1 MEGTHH
7 HQQHHHRIG
16 ETTGLSAADSGPSSN
31 HHHHQYPSSSVFHG
45 INSPTT
51 AFFNQQGAS
60 FDFGELEEAIVFQ
73 GIDQQIRNDAP
84 KKPFHTSSRP
94 ATATLD
100 MFPSWPMRIQ
110 QTPPKGSSKSGEE
123 STDSGSAQNTIS
135 CKADS
140 YNHHHHHHQFG
151 PGSPI
156 STSVKVF
163 DQNQQT
169 QDYQKQQQQQQQ
181 QLLKMAS
188 DVPRNGA
195 AGPQQNQQ
203 QPKTSE
209 KRKGPAIS
217 NSDKLDAKTL
227 RRLAQNREAARKSRL
242 RKKAYVQQL
251 ETSRIKLTQIEQD
264 LQRARSQVIL
274 NLINY
279 LLLLL
284 FSVYRCMFKICFG
297 LLKIYDFVFQGLFL
311 SAGVGG
317 GNGNLSSGAAI
328 FDMEYTRWL
337 DEDHR
342 HLTELR
348 SALHSQLQDGDLR
361 MILDGYL
368 AHYDEIFHLKIDA
381 AKCDAFH
388 LINGMWTTPAE
399 RCFLWMGGFRPSDIL
414 KIVLPQVDPLTEQQL
429 MGICGL
435 QQSSQQ
441 AEEALSQGLEQLHQ
455 SLAETIASGSLN
467 ESANVSNYMGQM
479 AIALDKLSNLE
490 GFVRQADNLRQQTL
504 HQLRRILTVRQA
516 VRCFLAIGEY
526 YNRLRA
532 LSSLWASRPRDHLN
546 NLISDDNSCQTTTE
560 LQMVQTPHGSHNPFS
575 AF

>member
-7 HQQHHHRIG
+7 QHQHHHRIG

-31 HHHHQYPSSSVFHG
+31 HHHHHHQYPSSSVFHG

-51 AFFNQQGAS
+51 TFFNQQGVS

-140 YNHHHHHHQFG
+140 YNHHHHHQFG

-163 DQNQQT
+163 DQSQQT
-169 QDYQKQQQQQQQ
+169 QDYQKQQQQ

-195 AGPQQNQQ
+195 AGPQQNL
-203 QPKTSE
+203 PKTSE
-209 KRKGPAIS
+209 KFLKFELNICPKMPQRKGPAIS

-264 LQRARSQVIL
+264 LQRARSQ
-274 NLINY
+274 
-279 LLLLL
+279 
-284 FSVYRCMFKICFG
+284 
-297 LLKIYDFVFQGLFL
+297 GLFL
-311 SAGVGG
+311 SAGVG
-317 GNGNLSSGAAI
+317 GNGNLSSGAAM

-455 SLAETIASGSLN
+455 SLAETIAGNSLN
-467 ESANVSNYMGQM
+467 ESANVGNYMGQM
-479 AIALDKLSNLE
+479 AVALGKLSNLE

>member
-7 HQQHHHRIG
+7 QHQHHHRIG

-31 HHHHQYPSSSVFHG
+31 HHHHHHQYPSSSVFHG

-51 AFFNQQGAS
+51 TFFNQQGVS

-140 YNHHHHHHQFG
+140 YNHHHHHQFG

-163 DQNQQT
+163 DQSQQT
-169 QDYQKQQQQQQQ
+169 QDYQKQQQQ

-195 AGPQQNQQ
+195 AGPQQNL
-203 QPKTSE
+203 PKTSE

-264 LQRARSQVIL
+264 LQRARSQ
-274 NLINY
+274 
-279 LLLLL
+279 
-284 FSVYRCMFKICFG
+284 
-297 LLKIYDFVFQGLFL
+297 GLFL
-311 SAGVGG
+311 SAGVG
-317 GNGNLSSGAAI
+317 GNGNLSSGAAM

-455 SLAETIASGSLN
+455 SLAETIAGNSLN
-467 ESANVSNYMGQM
+467 ESANVGNYMGQM
-479 AIALDKLSNLE
+479 AVALGKLSNLE

>member
-7 HQQHHHRIG
+7 QQQQQHHHRIG

-51 AFFNQQGAS
+51 TFFNQQGAS

-110 QTPPKGSSKSGEE
+110 QTPPKGSSKSGDE

-140 YNHHHHHHQFG
+140 YNHHHHHHQFV

-163 DQNQQT
+163 DQSQQT
-169 QDYQKQQQQQQQ
+169 QDYQKQQQQQ

-264 LQRARSQVIL
+264 LQRARSQ
-274 NLINY
+274 
-279 LLLLL
+279 
-284 FSVYRCMFKICFG
+284 
-297 LLKIYDFVFQGLFL
+297 GLFL
-311 SAGVGG
+311 SAGVG
-317 GNGNLSSGAAI
+317 GNGNLSSGAAM

-455 SLAETIASGSLN
+455 SLAETIAGNSLN
-467 ESANVSNYMGQM
+467 ESANVGNYMGQM
-479 AIALDKLSNLE
+479 AIALGKLSNLE